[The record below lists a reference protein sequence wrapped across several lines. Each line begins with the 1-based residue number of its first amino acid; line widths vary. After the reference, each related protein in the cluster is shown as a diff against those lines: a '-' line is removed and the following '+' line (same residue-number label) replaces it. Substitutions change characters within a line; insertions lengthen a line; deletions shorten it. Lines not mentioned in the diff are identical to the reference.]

1 MKQVNTF
8 DDILGGQKLIAY
20 MKETAAN
27 GTVPHALMLV
37 GEEGSGKKM
46 FANLYAKALLCENAD
61 AGEPCLHCQSCLQVA
76 AGAHPDIVKI
86 APEEGKGKG
95 RKSISVKTVRDTI
108 GDGAFI
114 KPYKGPYKIYI
125 FERAELMTEEAQNAL
140 LKILEEPPSYIVI
153 MLLSTNEESLLETV
167 RSRCVIFHTA
177 GVEDMQVTEY
187 LQEYL
192 MVPDYLARPAAAFA
206 RGNIGKAAALVS
218 SQ

>member
-76 AGAHPDIVKI
+76 AGAHPDRDGRLR
-86 APEEGKGKG
+86 PENRPGTLFPE
-95 RKSISVKTVRDTI
+95 RLRD
-108 GDGAFI
+108 G
-114 KPYKGPYKIYI
+114 
-125 FERAELMTEEAQNAL
+125 
-140 LKILEEPPSYIVI
+140 
-153 MLLSTNEESLLETV
+153 SLP
-167 RSRCVIFHTA
+167 I
-177 GVEDMQVTEY
+177 
-187 LQEYL
+187 
-192 MVPDYLARPAAAFA
+192 
-206 RGNIGKAAALVS
+206 
-218 SQ
+218 

>member
-95 RKSISVKTVRDTI
+95 RKTVPLSSLTRVPTRST
-108 GDGAFI
+108 FSS
-114 KPYKGPYKIYI
+114 
-125 FERAELMTEEAQNAL
+125 AL
-140 LKILEEPPSYIVI
+140 S
-153 MLLSTNEESLLETV
+153 
-167 RSRCVIFHTA
+167 
-177 GVEDMQVTEY
+177 
-187 LQEYL
+187 
-192 MVPDYLARPAAAFA
+192 
-206 RGNIGKAAALVS
+206 
-218 SQ
+218 